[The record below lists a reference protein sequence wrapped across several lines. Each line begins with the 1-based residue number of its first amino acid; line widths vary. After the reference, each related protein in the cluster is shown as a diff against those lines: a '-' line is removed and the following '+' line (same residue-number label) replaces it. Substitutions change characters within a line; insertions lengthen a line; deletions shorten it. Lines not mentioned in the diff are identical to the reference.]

1 MKKLAVLGLSSI
13 VSMSSYAITY
23 EYPYLFKDPRT
34 IGMGGATVAIGG
46 YPNAVFYNPA
56 GISNIPITEGFLV
69 NLVDVNLSINK
80 NSKDFIN
87 DFMDALDTGDLDKD
101 GDDGDD
107 KLKAVND
114 VLLKYR
120 GKNIHF
126 YGSDYS
132 SVSRRFSKLAFTG
145 GVLLSV
151 KADAQTHQGFGSEGV
166 LELDY
171 NSMAGVV
178 VGLSYT
184 VLDGR
189 LSLGL
194 SGKYIYRN
202 ALIHTFT
209 AREIVEHEDN
219 LDTYITDELAV
230 SKSTFGFDF
239 GAIYRLEDIVP
250 KGKLLR
256 PSIGFS
262 VLNIGDLD
270 FEEAGKIP
278 MTLNVGIALNP
289 RIPIFNNWVI
299 GFDYVDVLKKFEQD
313 EDNVK
318 RIRFGTELKL
328 FDNKY
333 ADLSLRAGLYQGY
346 PTAGVDFR
354 LTIIRLAFTTYAE
367 EVGAYSGQDEDRR
380 YILSAS
386 ITW

>member
-1 MKKLAVLGLSSI
+1 
-13 VSMSSYAITY
+13 
-23 EYPYLFKDPRT
+23 
-34 IGMGGATVAIGG
+34 
-46 YPNAVFYNPA
+46 
-56 GISNIPITEGFLV
+56 
-69 NLVDVNLSINK
+69 
-80 NSKDFIN
+80 
-87 DFMDALDTGDLDKD
+87 
-101 GDDGDD
+101 
-107 KLKAVND
+107 
-114 VLLKYR
+114 
-120 GKNIHF
+120 
-126 YGSDYS
+126 
-132 SVSRRFSKLAFTG
+132 
-145 GVLLSV
+145 VLLSV

-171 NSMAGVV
+171 NSMVGVV

-189 LSLGL
+189 LSLGF

-230 SKSTFGFDF
+230 SKSAFGFDF
-239 GAIYRLEDIVP
+239 GAIYRLEDIIP

-278 MTLNVGIALNP
+278 MTLNIGITLNP
-289 RIPIFNNWVI
+289 EIPVFNNWVI
-299 GFDYVDVLKKFEQD
+299 GFDYVDILKRFEQD

-333 ADLSLRAGLYQGY
+333 TDLSLRAGLYQGH
-346 PTAGVDFR
+346 PTAGIDFR
-354 LTIIRLAFTTYAE
+354 LTIVRLSFTTYAE

-386 ITW
+386 VTW